1 MAHAYDDLRA
11 AFSAGDPK
19 AIEGAMEKVAAAR
32 VASAWVRS
40 PKDPIAYLAK
50 KHPKSAMA
58 VLGILLKDFAES
70 DLRRRRP

>member
-1 MAHAYDDLRA
+1 
-11 AFSAGDPK
+11 
-19 AIEGAMEKVAAAR
+19 MEKVAAAR